1 MSTYRVYVISSEP
14 QLYRYSLKLQQLG
27 AQVKINVDTS
37 PTPPRLQQ
45 DAEAAARSGSLQ
57 THVCVPGHAERER
70 ERAVTARA
78 SVCCGVGF

>member
-37 PTPPRLQQ
+37 ATPPRLQ
-45 DAEAAARSGSLQ
+45 
-57 THVCVPGHAERER
+57 
-70 ERAVTARA
+70 
-78 SVCCGVGF
+78 